1 MISNRQLDKIAKEI
15 VNIGSKFVDIQYK
28 IEHCVPPVP
37 HLFVQGIRTKA
48 VDRGFYK
55 RLKKMVFVASP
66 LSKHH

>member
-37 HLFVQGIRTKA
+37 HLFVKGIILNRHSTGMSNKN
-48 VDRGFYK
+48 
-55 RLKKMVFVASP
+55 
-66 LSKHH
+66 HTNI

>member
-37 HLFVQGIRTKA
+37 HLFVKGISQCK
-48 VDRGFYK
+48 VS
-55 RLKKMVFVASP
+55 VFVNYVVQEK
-66 LSKHH
+66 SKNTKWII

>member
-37 HLFVQGIRTKA
+37 HLFVKGIRTKA
-48 VDRGFYK
+48 VDRGFY
-55 RLKKMVFVASP
+55 
-66 LSKHH
+66 